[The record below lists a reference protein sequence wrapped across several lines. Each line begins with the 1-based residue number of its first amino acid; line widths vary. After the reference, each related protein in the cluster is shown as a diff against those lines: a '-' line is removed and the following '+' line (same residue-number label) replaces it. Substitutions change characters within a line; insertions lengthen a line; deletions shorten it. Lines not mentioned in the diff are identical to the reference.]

1 MFAQYTSTGQS
12 SLETGPLVPSSLNH
26 LILSVSVNVTFTC
39 PRLSPT
45 WRRQGPY
52 KSVCHPVHILCSLL
66 PSQGV
71 QTLPQFLLL
80 QPVGDLEVLQ
90 DLRSTQPPAQAGVKG
105 EACHAETSDSHLR
118 LPQITLPICT
128 RLKIS
133 IIKRCFVVVFFFLG
147 SIRPLR
153 KKIQKRK
160 TFS

>member
-1 MFAQYTSTGQS
+1 MSTYLKGWNGNTSFSGHLPRKIYVAKIKEIMFAQYTSTGQS

-66 PSQGV
+66 PSRGV

-90 DLRSTQPPAQAGVKG
+90 DLRSTKPPAQAGVKG

-118 LPQITLPICT
+118 LP
-128 RLKIS
+128 
-133 IIKRCFVVVFFFLG
+133 
-147 SIRPLR
+147 
-153 KKIQKRK
+153 
-160 TFS
+160 